1 MDSEHQAGV
10 QPALT
15 AGFADAARQAT
26 DGFVERRKNDVAQAV
41 ADLAT
46 SIRQA
51 AAGLERRSNIHSIVE
66 AAAEGVEDLSARLR
80 SRPAPIWAAEMEAV
94 VRRHPKAVAVAAAS
108 AGLLVAGLVISR
120 SNSLRRGRAGQSY
133 DSDEV
138 SASGPH
144 TARRHQPRPVPLTT
158 APAAQPP
165 FMTDPDLGV
174 PPRY

>member
-51 AAGLERRSNIHSIVE
+51 AAGLERRSNIH
-66 AAAEGVEDLSARLR
+66 G
-80 SRPAPIWAAEMEAV
+80 
-94 VRRHPKAVAVAAAS
+94 H
-108 AGLLVAGLVISR
+108 
-120 SNSLRRGRAGQSY
+120 RRGRCRRGRRFIG
-133 DSDEV
+133 
-138 SASGPH
+138 SAPITPSS
-144 TARRHQPRPVPLTT
+144 
-158 APAAQPP
+158 
-165 FMTDPDLGV
+165 DLG
-174 PPRY
+174 RRDGSCRAKAS